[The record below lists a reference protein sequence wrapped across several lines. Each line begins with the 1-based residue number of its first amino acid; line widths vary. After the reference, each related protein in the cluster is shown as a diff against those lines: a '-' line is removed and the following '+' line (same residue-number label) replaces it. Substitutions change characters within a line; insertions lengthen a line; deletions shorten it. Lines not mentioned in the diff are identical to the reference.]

1 MKVKT
6 KNGSLG
12 GAQGQVNSATKAC
25 YIDITHNKPQTSNE
39 KNFWKSELED
49 LLNLLRFEQKLQLR
63 GGLTMARGPHAAHKS
78 ILCSPQGS
86 HMYIDTTYFK
96 SMLK

>member
-39 KNFWKSELED
+39 KIFENLNWK
-49 LLNLLRFEQKLQLR
+49 
-63 GGLTMARGPHAAHKS
+63 T
-78 ILCSPQGS
+78 C
-86 HMYIDTTYFK
+86 
-96 SMLK
+96 